1 MQAANVKF
9 SQIASF
15 HLRNNRTDDLLRPF
29 YLPILKT
36 LKCRVCGLVF
46 IILAKIYI
54 VLEFQV
60 DW

>member
-1 MQAANVKF
+1 MQTENIEF
-9 SQIASF
+9 F
-15 HLRNNRTDDLLRPF
+15 PNFMLPLRNNRTDDLLRAF